1 MSKLKAKRRLFQ
13 FLANRYQQ
21 KKVGEQEKHL
31 FDAWYDSLDRRINME
46 AADNAERRSRSWQK
60 IQDAIG
66 VGENSVETKRNR
78 FVVFRPW
85 IGSVAALLLAT
96 IGFFYW
102 NLQQEIEQTQES
114 VSMPA
119 YRIFT
124 TGVGERKVVN
134 LPDGSEVTLNART
147 SLRVDE
153 NAYGR
158 STREVELLAGEAFFE
173 VAKDS
178 SRAFIVQAGHLQTTV
193 LGTSFNIQTYAEM
206 HEQVISVYT
215 GRVQVQRGNSNLG
228 TLEKGQR
235 IRFEKQYANSTTE
248 EFDTQQ
254 VYSWTSGKL
263 VLQDAGFAELALAV
277 KNTYGV
283 TLVADNDR
291 IARQQ
296 YTLPIRKSV
305 PLDECLDVLQSIH
318 HNKIRKE
325 GDTVVLY

>member
-1 MSKLKAKRRLFQ
+1 MKRKVFR
-13 FLANRYQQ
+13 FLTDRYRQREAG
-21 KKVGEQEKHL
+21 KREKDL
-31 FDAWYDSLDRRINME
+31 FDSWYNSIDGRRHFEPVDKDM
-46 AADNAERRSRSWQK
+46 RRNRSWQN

-66 VGENSVETKRNR
+66 EEEELVDIKQKRLID
-78 FVVFRPW
+78 FRPW
-85 IGSVAALLLAT
+85 MGAAALLLASL
-96 IGFFYW
+96 GFFYW
-102 NLQQEIEQTQES
+102 SMQQEMQQQEM

-124 TGVGERKVVN
+124 TGVGERKVVS

-153 NAYGR
+153 NAYGQ
-158 STREVELLAGEAFFE
+158 STREVELLVGEAFFE

-178 SRAFIVQAGHLQTTV
+178 SRAFIVQAGRLQTTV

-206 HEQVISVYT
+206 EEQVISVYT
-215 GRVQVQRGNSNLG
+215 GRVKVQRGNSNLG

-263 VLQDAGFAELALAV
+263 VLQDAGFEELALAI
-277 KNTYGV
+277 KNTYGIK
-283 TLVADNDR
+283 LEADNDR

-296 YTLPIRKSV
+296 YSLPIRKSV
-305 PLDECLDVLQSIH
+305 PLDEFLEAIQSIH

-325 GDTVVLY
+325 GERVILY

>member
-1 MSKLKAKRRLFQ
+1 MSKQKVKRRLFQ
-13 FLANRYQQ
+13 FLVNRYQQ
-21 KKVGEQEKHL
+21 EKVGEREKHL
-31 FDAWYDSLDRRINME
+31 FNAWYDSLDWRKNMDT
-46 AADNAERRSRSWQK
+46 ADYAERRSRSWQK
-60 IQDAIG
+60 IHDAIG
-66 VGENSVETKRNR
+66 EEENLIETKQNR
-78 FVVFRPW
+78 FVAFKRWV
-85 IGSVAALLLAT
+85 GSVAALLLAT

-102 NLQQEIEQTQES
+102 SIQQEIKQTQET

-119 YRIFT
+119 YRIFS
-124 TGVGERKVVN
+124 TGVGERKVVS

-158 STREVELLAGEAFFE
+158 SAREVELLTGEAFFE

-178 SRAFIVQAGHLQTTV
+178 SRAFIVQAGRLQTTV

-206 HEQVISVYT
+206 EEQVISVYT
-215 GRVQVQRGNSNLG
+215 GRVKVQRGNSNLG

-235 IRFEKQYANSTTE
+235 IRFEKQYANSTTD

-296 YTLPIRKSV
+296 YSLPIRKSV
-305 PLDECLDVLQSIH
+305 SLDEFLEAIQSIH
-318 HNKIRKE
+318 HNQIRKE
-325 GDTVVLY
+325 GERVILY

>member
-1 MSKLKAKRRLFQ
+1 MKRKLFR
-13 FLANRYQQ
+13 FLTNRYRQEQ
-21 KKVGEQEKHL
+21 VGKPERDL
-31 FDAWYDSLDRRINME
+31 FDTWYKSLDQRTDVQ
-46 AADNAERRSRSWQK
+46 AADKDARRNRSWQK

-66 VGENSVETKRNR
+66 EGEELIDNKQKQIIA
-78 FVVFRPW
+78 FRPW
-85 IGSVAALLLAT
+85 MGSVAALLLVAS
-96 IGFFYW
+96 GFFYW
-102 NLQQEIEQTQES
+102 RIQQEMQQTQEM

-119 YRIFT
+119 YRIFN

-134 LPDGSEVTLNART
+134 LPDGSTVTLNART

-158 STREVELLAGEAFFE
+158 SAREVELLAGEAFFE

-178 SRAFIVQAGHLQTTV
+178 SRAFIVQAGRLQTTV

-206 HEQVISVYT
+206 EEQVISVYT
-215 GRVQVQRGNSNLG
+215 GRVKVQRGNNNLG

-248 EFDTQQ
+248 DFDTGNR
-254 VYSWTSGKL
+254 YSSWTSGKQ
-263 VLQDAGFAELALAV
+263 VLQDAGFEELALAV
-277 KNTYGV
+277 KNTYGI

-296 YTLPIRKSV
+296 YSLPIRKSV
-305 PLDECLDVLQSIH
+305 PLDEFLEAIQSIH

-325 GDTVVLY
+325 GERVILY

>member
-1 MSKLKAKRRLFQ
+1 MSKQTAKRRLFK
-13 FLANRYQQ
+13 FLVNRYQQ
-21 KKVGEQEKHL
+21 EKVGEREKHL
-31 FDAWYDSLDRRINME
+31 FNAWYDSLDRRINIE
-46 AADNAERRSRSWQK
+46 AADNVERRSRSWQK

-66 VGENSVETKRNR
+66 EEENLIETERSR
-78 FVVFRPW
+78 FVAFKPW
-85 IGSVAALLLAT
+85 IGRVAALLLAT

-102 NLQQEIEQTQES
+102 SIQQELEQTQEN

-124 TGVGERKVVN
+124 TGIGERKVIN

-147 SLRVDE
+147 TLRVDE

-158 STREVELLAGEAFFE
+158 SAREVELLTGEAFFD

-178 SRAFIVQAGHLQTTV
+178 SRAFIVQAGRLQTTV

-206 HEQVISVYT
+206 EEQVISVYT
-215 GRVQVQRGNSNLG
+215 GRVQVLRGDSNLG

-235 IRFEKQYANSTTE
+235 IRFEKQYANSSTE
-248 EFDTQQ
+248 EFDTRQ

-305 PLDECLDVLQSIH
+305 PLGECLEALQSMH

-325 GDTVVLY
+325 GERVILY